1 MRYEDASGAFQAS
14 GPVANDDSDTLAAGS
29 RGPATGNL
37 ITGEGT
43 QYGSSGAD
51 SAAGAH
57 ITSIG
62 GKGGEDSSFAGGK
75 LSVAGEFGQLSVDAE
90 GNYSYLANKGAP
102 ENVRDRFTYTLA
114 DNAGNSDTA
123 SLIVEIGK
131 TPVVIKAD
139 AQQIVP
145 GPDGVVT
152 LPPGVELSDIMVV
165 GRNLVINMPDGTQL
179 VIVDGA
185 IFVPQLVLG
194 GVEVPA
200 SNVAALLIGQEPQP
214 AAGETPPS
222 SGGNFALPPPPL
234 DPGVPLGDLLPPTEY
249 TYRPPEPQETF
260 LPEDNEPEIFVQPD
274 GQPATV
280 AAVDQ
285 VEEAGLP
292 ERDGDELDEPAGS
305 GESADGNGADNDV
318 NSETTT
324 GNIVYTSEDTPN
336 LITVNGVE
344 ATLGAV
350 IHGLYGDLLI
360 TSVAPGVIG
369 YSYTLHDNTDGN
381 DTHDDFLVELV
392 DADGDIASATLRI
405 DIIDDVPTARPD
417 TDAVGVGEFI
427 ATGNVMTDAAP
438 GDAGDSDTN
447 AADTVGADDASLTSV
462 SGAGGSD
469 STFSEGVLTVAGQYG
484 VLTIDAE
491 GNYEY
496 VRNQGGPGGVQ
507 DVFNYTLTDGDGDTS
522 TTTLTITIPDAFP
535 DLPNP
540 DAVLLDDDALEDG
553 IPGGVGDDVDSD
565 GTPGQLQGTGGDG
578 DLDYAFTSSHTLP
591 SGFTTNLVNSST
603 LQILQGGTVVLTVT
617 LNTETGAFSVVQN
630 APIDHPAGLDENNL
644 SFGVG
649 VQVVDSDG
657 DTEGATITINVDDDT
672 PIALEAQVTGVVD
685 EDGVPG
691 GIAGGVDDVA
701 GEDTVATGS
710 VTTLFA
716 SGADTPLT
724 YSLLTDTSGLP
735 ALTSGGVAITYVVD
749 GNTLTASAGSN
760 TVFTFT
766 LNGNGSWTFTLVDQ
780 IDHAPGDNEN
790 NTGVAL
796 GSIIQATDADGD
808 SVEAFAGG
816 LIITIDDDTPT
827 AQDISVN
834 QPAEDANVVFSIVS
848 SIAGGADGVDLA
860 DVTFGAHNGSGSLS
874 YDNGVF
880 TYDPAP
886 GEEGDVTFTY
896 TIVDGDGD
904 PVTKTVTIHLQPD
917 DVPQVGAPENLEV
930 DEDGF
935 AFANDDAAPLQ
946 SNPSETDHG
955 ENLTDSGQ
963 VVVNFGNDVP
973 GNLANSIVLVD
984 SGALD
989 GQLVDLDGNPVTF
1002 ALVGGQLVG
1011 TANGVQVMIISLAGA
1026 VAGPGAGEVTYTYQ
1040 AQLLQPVQH
1049 ADVGNTENS
1058 DLLSGV
1064 QFQVTDSDGDTAGGS
1079 FNVTV
1084 WDDVPSASDIEVNQ
1098 AGQDANVL
1106 VDIRPS
1112 IVEGA
1117 DGVDLAD
1124 VTFGAHNGSGLLTYN
1139 DNGVFT
1145 YDPAPGEE
1153 GDVSFTYTI
1162 VDGDGDEVTKTITI
1176 HLGDD
1181 STPLVGPTENLIVDE
1196 DGLAGANVDN
1206 VPLQG
1211 NPGETDSTESATDSG
1226 QVTVSF
1232 GQDVPGNLL
1241 NSIVLLDSAALD
1253 GQLVDLDGNPVT
1265 FALVGGEL
1273 VGTANGVQVIVIS
1286 ITNAVAGPGA
1296 GQVTYSYEAEL
1307 LQPVQHADVGN
1318 NENTDLL
1325 SGVQFQVTDSDGDT
1339 ANGSFNVTV
1348 VDDVPSIDVTQT
1360 NESGVVLTT
1369 QDAETDGNPTP
1380 QDTAVSAINFG
1391 GVFGL
1396 NSQAGADGAPSPS
1409 LSYDLN
1415 VTAQNSGLTSH
1426 GLVINLFEVGGVI
1439 FGTTAGVAPVDANTP
1454 GVVFSLSVSNTG
1466 VVTLT
1471 QYQQVDHAVEASPVP
1486 GTGSPFDDQFATLVN
1501 GKITLTAS
1509 SSITDEDGD
1518 TATDQEVVDLGGNIR
1533 FADDGPDAVNDSANQ
1548 ATENQPVVVNVFAND
1563 APGADGVNVVGGI
1576 AVVPGSLTGAGN
1588 LVYNNNGTFTYTPAA
1603 GEQGSITFQYQLTDF
1618 DGDTDIATVTIN
1630 LQPDSTPS
1638 AVDGVAKVDDDGL
1651 PAGIGDNAT
1660 GDLDANSGEAP
1671 TINLSEA
1678 VWHGQLVATAGGD
1691 TIVDYDFA
1699 SMHGTS
1705 GSVGTET
1712 VNYTWNN
1719 ASSTLTATISGGAR
1733 NGLELFNVV
1742 VNQANGSYNLTLVRP
1757 VMHVDEVANQEND
1770 ATTNLT
1776 FTVTDSDGDQ
1786 DTGQIVVTF
1795 DDDMPVVGP
1804 VTDPLSIAN
1813 TGTAPTGTGD
1823 FVFDIGADQHADN
1836 NDLSVENFTI
1846 MINGAPA
1853 SAVVLTPDVDADGD
1867 PSPET
1872 ATTASYRFTFEY
1884 QTGDGGTAQG
1894 EGTLVFNK
1902 ADGEYTVTLTS
1913 GPIEGFQVASV
1924 QGGQTPIFYDVD
1936 TNGDGDNTDAADN
1949 NIVAV
1954 VEIADDFFIQFT
1966 GQEDVTGPD
1975 ASFGHDELWGGGS
1988 QSEVKISSTAIG
2000 VFGNSVQDSDVL
2012 DYNFYTSNPG
2022 ADFDNPPTTSA
2033 GTAFIQVTQFNGA
2046 EDFVVTLKL
2055 ADPNSPGS
2063 FITRTIVVN
2072 ADDVITSNAEAPAG
2086 YPTLDNGQG
2095 FIIIEPSDYI
2105 GLPGVPDNYE
2115 IVGMQLRSST
2125 EGLPSEVG
2133 EVYNFDGDIGEVD
2146 NTTAVFGPAGGGDQG
2161 TNDNDVFKIIDIGVV
2176 ISDTEDQSA
2185 TIEFDVIV
2193 EDADG
2198 DQVVTQGVTVNIGTP
2213 FVPAALPQSTMLAA
2227 SEPAGDDSFSNLSY
2241 TNDNGKWGGLGN
2253 GPDKNFSSINNTGI
2267 VAGIVAAAGLQSAS
2281 VAAATLD
2288 HTISAGMQDMVQSAV
2303 LPAYQ
2308 LQPFDAGSLSIQSF
2322 GLESREPVFDFGAL
2336 QDSGRGFDFADMRG
2350 GLDIQS
2356 YGDSVPAYQPN
2367 FGVDQAQ
2374 AFDAS
2379 MLVTAAAPTVGMP
2392 SAEAL
2397 IAAGIVAGGQH
2408 GGSVEQILADALG
2421 SAAPTVDGLLQG
2433 IHGGAETGSPLIE
2446 AALNAMPSG
2455 GGAGDL
2461 AAVLN
2466 GASPDAGNVS
2476 SWDMGMA
2483 GSFAGGFDMMFKMD
2497 VATLHQDAVQPT
2509 VNG

>member
-43 QYGSSGAD
+43 QYGSAGAD
-51 SAAGAH
+51 TAAGAH
-57 ITSIG
+57 VTAIA
-62 GKGGEDSSFAGGK
+62 GKGGEDASFAGGK
-75 LSVAGEFGQLSVDAE
+75 LSVTGEFGQLSVDAE

-114 DNAGNSDTA
+114 DNQGNSDTA
-123 SLIVEIGK
+123 ALIVEIGK

-165 GRNLVINMPDGTQL
+165 GRNLVVNMPDGTQL

-185 IFVPQLVLG
+185 VFVPQLVLG

-200 SNVAALLIGQEPQP
+200 TNVAALLIGQEPQP

-234 DPGVPLGDLLPPTEY
+234 DPGVPLGDLLPPTETNY
-249 TYRPPEPQETF
+249 IPPEPQETF

-274 GQPATV
+274 GQPAAV

-292 ERDGDELDEPAGS
+292 ERDGNLPDEPAGS
-305 GESADGNGADNDV
+305 GESSDGNGADNDV

-324 GNIVYTSEDTPN
+324 GNIIYTSDDTPN
-336 LITVNGVE
+336 VITINGVE
-344 ATLGAV
+344 VTAVGQV
-350 IHGLYGDLLI
+350 IHGDFGDLTI
-360 TSVAPGVIG
+360 TSIAPGIIG
-369 YSYTLHDNTDGN
+369 YSYTLLDNSSGN
-381 DTHDDFLVELV
+381 DTHDDFDVQLT

-417 TDAVGVGEFI
+417 TDIVAVGETT

-438 GDAGDSDTN
+438 GDVGDSDTN
-447 AADTVGADDASLTSV
+447 AADTVGADNASLTSV

-469 STFSEGVLTVAGQYG
+469 STFSEGVLTVNGQFG
-484 VLTIDAE
+484 VLTIDAQ
-491 GNYEY
+491 GNYTY
-496 VRNQGGPGGVQ
+496 VRNPNSPGGVQ

-522 TTTLTITIPDAFP
+522 SSTLTITIPDAQPTLP
-535 DLPNP
+535 DPA
-540 DAVLLDDDALEDG
+540 AVLLDDDALASG
-553 IPGGVGDDVDSD
+553 NPGGTDDDVDSD

-578 DLDYAFTSSHTLP
+578 DLDYAFAGANTLP
-591 SGFTTNLVNSST
+591 EGFTVNVVNAST

-617 LNTETGAFSVVQN
+617 LNNETGAYSVVQN

-644 SFGVG
+644 SFGIG

-657 DTEGATITINVDDDT
+657 DTDGATITINVDDDT
-672 PIALEAQVTGVVD
+672 PVALEAQVTGLVD
-685 EDGVPG
+685 EDGLSN
-691 GIAGGVDDVA
+691 GIAGGVDDLA
-701 GEDTVATGS
+701 GEATVATGS
-710 VTTLFA
+710 VATLFA

-724 YSLLTDTSGLP
+724 YSLLTDTTGLP
-735 ALTSGGVAITYVVD
+735 ALTSGGVAISYAVN
-749 GNTLTASAGSN
+749 GNTLTASAGGS

-766 LNGNGSWTFTLVDQ
+766 LNGDGSWTFTLVDTV
-780 IDHAPGDNEN
+780 DHAEGNNEN
-790 NTGVAL
+790 DLGIAL

-808 SVEAFAGG
+808 SVEAIASG
-816 LIITIDDDTPT
+816 LVITIDDDTPT
-827 AQDISVN
+827 AQDIVAN
-834 QPAEDANVVFSIVS
+834 QPAEDANVVFSIVG

-886 GEEGDVTFTY
+886 GEQGDVTFSY
-896 TIVDGDGD
+896 TIVDADGD
-904 PVTKTVTIHLQPD
+904 SITKQVTIHLQPD
-917 DVPQVGAPENLEV
+917 SGPQVGTPENLVV

-935 AFANDDAAPLQ
+935 AFANDDANPLQ
-946 SNPSETDHG
+946 SDPSETDHG
-955 ENLTDSGQ
+955 ENLTDSGN
-963 VVVNFGNDVP
+963 VVVDFGNDVP
-973 GNLANSIVLVD
+973 GAPLTDSIELLD
-984 SGALD
+984 GGALD

-1002 ALVGGQLVG
+1002 ALNGSGQLVG
-1011 TANGVQVMIISLAGA
+1011 TANGVTVMIIAISGA
-1026 VAGPGAGEVTYTYQ
+1026 VAGPGAGEVTYSYS

-1079 FNVTV
+1079 FSVTV

-1098 AGQDANVL
+1098 PSQDANV
-1106 VDIRPS
+1106 VIDITGS

-1124 VTFGAHNGSGLLTYN
+1124 VTFGAHSGSGNLSYN

-1153 GDVSFTYTI
+1153 GDVSFTYTV

-1176 HLGDD
+1176 HLGED
-1181 STPLVGPTENLIVDE
+1181 SNPLVGPTENLIVDE

-1206 VPLQG
+1206 DPLQG
-1211 NPGETDSTESATDSG
+1211 NPGETNSTESATDSG

-1232 GQDVPGNLL
+1232 GQDVPANLL
-1241 NSIVLLDSAALD
+1241 NSIALLDSGALD

-1273 VGTANGVQVIVIS
+1273 VGTANGVEVMVIS

-1296 GQVTYSYEAEL
+1296 GQVTYTYEAEL

-1325 SGVQFQVTDSDGDT
+1325 SGVQFQVTDSDGDQAT
-1339 ANGSFNVTV
+1339 GSFNVTV

-1360 NESGVVLTT
+1360 NETGVTLTT
-1369 QDAETDGNPTP
+1369 QDAETDGNPTA
-1380 QDTAVSAINFG
+1380 QDTAVSTLNFS

-1396 NSQAGADGAPSPS
+1396 NSTAGADGAPAPS

-1415 VTAQNSGLTSH
+1415 VTAQNSGLMSH
-1426 GLVINLFEVGGVI
+1426 GQIINLFEVGGVI

-1454 GVVFSLSVSNTG
+1454 GVVFTLSVSNTG

-1471 QYQQVDHAVEASPVP
+1471 QYQQVDHAVEATPVP
-1486 GTGSPFDDQFATLVN
+1486 GTDSPFDDQFATLVN

-1509 SSITDEDGD
+1509 SSITDDDGD

-1576 AVVPGSLTGAGN
+1576 TVVPDSLTGAGS

-1638 AVDGVAKVDDDGL
+1638 AVDSVASVDDDGL
-1651 PAGIGDNAT
+1651 ANGLPGSGA
-1660 GDLDANSGEAP
+1660 GDLDANAGEAATVNP
-1671 TINLSEA
+1671 SEA
-1678 VWHGQLVATAGGD
+1678 IWHGQLSATAGGD
-1691 TIVDYDFA
+1691 TIASFSFA

-1712 VNYTWNN
+1712 VNYSWDAG
-1719 ASSTLTATISGGAR
+1719 ASKLTATIASGAR
-1733 NGLELFNVV
+1733 AGTVLFDVV
-1742 VNQANGSYNLTLVRP
+1742 INQATGSYNLTLRENVL
-1757 VMHVDEVANQEND
+1757 HADEVANQEND

-1776 FTVTDSDGDQ
+1776 FTVTDSDGDT
-1786 DTGQIVVTF
+1786 DTGTIVVTF
-1795 DDDMPVVGP
+1795 DDDMPQAIQPDAAVLENEIGSSITADLDDDGEVITDFGADGPGLVQFANITNNQDSGRTSGGDAIRYYLANDGQTLLAKTGAAADGTGGTLIFTVQINQADGDYTVTMAGTIDNGSGVTFSNLSDAAAGNLLFRGLGEDDASTPVDILLSASNPDGTAATVNTDADSIGAANQSTDQGETVRIDFVSNMVGGQATPTGFGYSGHVDTNSFEQTIPQVQGSQTETAAIRVYALDTADTQANEPDRNPAGGFDNTDIIEVTKVSIDGYNDGPDDGTPNEPKITVDISGAAVGDWTLVGYGVYVQKQSDGSVIFTGLQEGDRYGIETGSNDFNAIAVTTQPAGVGP
-1804 VTDPLSIAN
+1804 NAAN
-1813 TGTAPTGTGD
+1813 DSSTNSLDLGVFAIGQVETGD
-1823 FVFDIGADQHADN
+1823 PI
-1836 NDLSVENFTI
+1836 DLSFDLQIT
-1846 MINGAPA
+1846 
-1853 SAVVLTPDVDADGD
+1853 DADGD
-1867 PSPET
+1867 
-1872 ATTASYRFTFEY
+1872 
-1884 QTGDGGTAQG
+1884 
-1894 EGTLVFNK
+1894 
-1902 ADGEYTVTLTS
+1902 TVTM
-1913 GPIEGFQVASV
+1913 
-1924 QGGQTPIFYDVD
+1924 
-1936 TNGDGDNTDAADN
+1936 
-1949 NIVAV
+1949 
-1954 VEIADDFFIQFT
+1954 
-1966 GQEDVTGPD
+1966 
-1975 ASFGHDELWGGGS
+1975 
-1988 QSEVKISSTAIG
+1988 
-2000 VFGNSVQDSDVL
+2000 
-2012 DYNFYTSNPG
+2012 PG
-2022 ADFDNPPTTSA
+2022 AIDITINPATESQTLAIESSSLTQQSA
-2033 GTAFIQVTQFNGA
+2033 GDT
-2046 EDFVVTLKL
+2046 
-2055 ADPNSPGS
+2055 S
-2063 FITRTIVVN
+2063 FT
-2072 ADDVITSNAEAPAG
+2072 
-2086 YPTLDNGQG
+2086 
-2095 FIIIEPSDYI
+2095 
-2105 GLPGVPDNYE
+2105 
-2115 IVGMQLRSST
+2115 
-2125 EGLPSEVG
+2125 
-2133 EVYNFDGDIGEVD
+2133 
-2146 NTTAVFGPAGGGDQG
+2146 
-2161 TNDNDVFKIIDIGVV
+2161 
-2176 ISDTEDQSA
+2176 
-2185 TIEFDVIV
+2185 
-2193 EDADG
+2193 
-2198 DQVVTQGVTVNIGTP
+2198 
-2213 FVPAALPQSTMLAA
+2213 
-2227 SEPAGDDSFSNLSY
+2227 NLSF
-2241 TNDNGKWGGLGN
+2241 TNDNGKWDGHGN
-2253 GPDKNFSSINNTGI
+2253 DKNFSLNNTGI
-2267 VAGIVAAAGLQSAS
+2267 VAGIVAASGLQSTAVAGTTTFEPS
-2281 VAAATLD
+2281 VDVGLQDTIAA
-2288 HTISAGMQDMVQSAV
+2288 IG

-2308 LQPFDAGSLSIQSF
+2308 LESIDDGVLTIQSI
-2322 GLESREPVFDFGAL
+2322 GLESSQSALDVSAL
-2336 QDSGRGFDFADMRG
+2336 QGSSHSFSDFVDSGA
-2350 GLDIQS
+2350 LDIQS
-2356 YGDSVPAYQPN
+2356 YTDSATAYQPN
-2367 FGVDQAQ
+2367 FQADQAPT
-2374 AFDAS
+2374 FDAS
-2379 MLVTAAAPTVGMP
+2379 MVLATVAPAIGMP

-2397 IAAGIVAGGQH
+2397 VAAGVVGGVQQ

-2421 SAAPTVDGLLQG
+2421 NQAPTVDGLLEAVN
-2433 IHGGAETGSPLIE
+2433 GGGEAISPTIE
-2446 AALNAMPSG
+2446 AALHALPGG

-2461 AAVLN
+2461 SAVLN
-2466 GASPDAGNVS
+2466 GASPDVGAVS
-2476 SWDMGMA
+2476 GWDMHSA
-2483 GSFAGGFDMMFKMD
+2483 GSFGAGFDMMFKMD
-2497 VATLHQDAVQPT
+2497 VATLHQDAVQP
-2509 VNG
+2509 VING